1 VNQNPWKN
9 KGMTAERKKNE
20 PVAPLSPIDAEPLLQ
35 ARVSRFGIFSSG
47 IIGLLGGNLT
57 LFSTNRLIRNF
68 HQEKFSYN

>member
-35 ARVSRFGIFSSG
+35 ARVSRFGIFSTG
-47 IIGLLGGNLT
+47 IIGFFGGK
-57 LFSTNRLIRNF
+57 FDIVF
-68 HQEKFSYN
+68 H